1 MSRVGRWGVRPGRLQ
16 AIALVIAAIT
26 PGMAGA
32 APPPQATPARP
43 DAPSAP
49 APRDAPRDA
58 KASSPNNE
66 PPADLLSGKP
76 AHGAAIDPVFA
87 RLQLQRLRCA
97 FHDQKHIALLARP
110 LVSTG
115 VITFD
120 RDRGIVRST
129 TAPHAEK
136 AILTRTALR
145 IQKGGRVEDIPLDK
159 SKDLQAF
166 ALVFPTLLR
175 GERQAIERSF
185 EIALYGRADAWWA
198 LEFTPRSDS
207 LRVLVRRVVVFGRA
221 GELAALRVAEAS
233 GDTTDTRLSD
243 LHTNG
248 DVPDAEIAAAFGAP

>member
-1 MSRVGRWGVRPGRLQ
+1 MRRVARVLVAL
-16 AIALVIAAIT
+16 AIA
-26 PGMAGA
+26 PGLALA
-32 APPPQATPARP
+32 APPPASRGSPGTPATG
-43 DAPSAP
+43 SASN
-49 APRDAPRDA
+49 D
-58 KASSPNNE
+58 
-66 PPADLLSGKP
+66 PPANLLSGTP

-87 RLQLQRLRCA
+87 RLRLQRLRCA

-129 TAPHAEK
+129 SAPHAEK

-159 SKDLQAF
+159 TKDLQAF
-166 ALVFPTLLR
+166 ALIFPTLLR
-175 GERQAIERSF
+175 GERQVIERSF

-198 LEFTPRSDS
+198 LQFTPRSDS
-207 LRVLVRRVVVFGRA
+207 LRALVRRVVVFGRA
-221 GELAALRVAEAS
+221 GELVALQVAEAS
-233 GDTTDTRLSD
+233 GDITDTRLSD